1 MRSRVLICLIVIL
14 SMAVCTSINAQTGAA
29 KGKARVKG
37 IITDT
42 EGKPLEGV
50 TVSLSS
56 EKLGTSFD
64 VQTDAKGA
72 FMITGMA
79 GGAWNID
86 FLKEGYK
93 ARRISTQ
100 VTELGYN
107 KSIDLQLEKKVMV
120 AAPPQERKPGLDLVE
135 EGNKLRDA
143 KDYPGAVAKYEAAL
157 QVNPALF
164 AVYGDIARI
173 YSETGDTD
181 KAIDAFNKF
190 IEKDP
195 TNAEAKIELASL
207 LISKNRVDE
216 AKKVLAETDLSG
228 ITNPYTIYNVGVGMY
243 NAKQSEEAIKYWEK
257 AVSLDPK
264 MTDAYLQMGF
274 AYFSLQNMEKAKEAF
289 HKVIEIEPG
298 SDNAKSAQEMLDTMK

>member
-1 MRSRVLICLIVIL
+1 MRSQVLICLFVIL
-14 SMAVCTSINAQTGAA
+14 SLAVCASIDAQTGAA
-29 KGKARVKG
+29 KGKARIKG

-56 EKLGTSFD
+56 EKLGTSFE
-64 VQTDAKGA
+64 VQTDAKGS
-72 FMITGMA
+72 FMISGMA
-79 GGAWNID
+79 GGPWNID
-86 FLKEGYK
+86 FLKEGYS

-120 AAPPQERKPGLDLVE
+120 APPQERKPGLDLVE
-135 EGNKLRDA
+135 EGNNLREA
-143 KDYPGAVAKYEAAL
+143 KDFPGAIAKYEAAL

-173 YSETGDTD
+173 YNETGDTD

-195 TNAEAKIELASL
+195 TNAEAKIELATL
-207 LISKNRVDE
+207 LISKNKVEE
-216 AKKVLAETDLSG
+216 ANKVLAETDLSG
-228 ITNPYTIYNVGVGMY
+228 ITNPYTIYNVGVGLY

-257 AVSLDPK
+257 AVTLDPK
-264 MTDAYLQMGF
+264 MTDAYLQIGF
-274 AYFSLQNMEKAKEAF
+274 AYFSLKNMDKAKEAF

>member
-1 MRSRVLICLIVIL
+1 MRSRVLICLFVIL
-14 SMAVCTSINAQTGAA
+14 SLAVCTIIDAQTGAA
-29 KGKARVKG
+29 KGKARIKG

-50 TVSLSS
+50 TVVLSS
-56 EKLGTSFD
+56 EKLATSFE
-64 VQTDAKGA
+64 VPTDAKGS
-72 FMITGMA
+72 FMISGMA

-86 FLKEGYK
+86 FLKEGYRP
-93 ARRISTQ
+93 RRISTQ

-120 AAPPQERKPGLDLVE
+120 APPPERKPGLDLVE
-135 EGNKLRDA
+135 EGNKLRET
-143 KDYPGAVAKYEAAL
+143 KDYPGAIAKYEAAL

-195 TNAEAKIELASL
+195 TNAEAKIEMAAL
-207 LISKNRVDE
+207 LISKNKVEE
-216 AKKVLAETDLSG
+216 AKKVLAETDLSS
-228 ITNPYTIYNVGVGMY
+228 ITNPYTIYNIGVGMY

-274 AYFSLQNMEKAKEAF
+274 AYFSMQNMDKAKEAF